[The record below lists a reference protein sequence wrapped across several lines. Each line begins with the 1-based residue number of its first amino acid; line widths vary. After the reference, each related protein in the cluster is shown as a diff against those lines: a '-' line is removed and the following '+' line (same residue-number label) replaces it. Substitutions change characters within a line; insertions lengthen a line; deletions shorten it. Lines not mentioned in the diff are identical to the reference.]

1 MRISL
6 TESELRQIILTEI
19 HHALDEGLIEVA
31 DNIAS
36 YFINMADDISKY
48 TQNPNNYVEDLS
60 KVFNCGQTIG
70 DMLFRLVKGTN
81 CGYDPAHN
89 SIYIGIDNILTKNQ
103 QALAS
108 LIYHELGHKINHIKS
123 DSSSQLKKDFDTP
136 LFLSMKDDEYKDI
149 SRKIYRFQT
158 RELKARCFEA
168 TMWLKHCKEIPSLK
182 EYYDNR
188 CTDITLMKEFIDYL
202 KSCNENIIDSL
213 YKEIIPDGFWKV
225 IHNPNITSDIKRD
238 KVLTWFITQ
247 YKWFKKRIDKIYY
260 DYVNQQN
267 NFKQ

>member
-6 TESELRQIILTEI
+6 TENELRKIILTEI
-19 HHALDEGLIEVA
+19 HHAFDEGLIEIA

-36 YFINMADDISKY
+36 YFINMADDISNY
-48 TQNPNNYVEDLS
+48 IQNPNNYVEDLS

-70 DMLFRLVKGTN
+70 NMLFKLSKGTN

-89 SIYIGIDNILTKNQ
+89 SIYIGVDNILAKNQ

-108 LIYHELGHKINHIKS
+108 LIYHELGHKINHVKS
-123 DSSSQLKKDFDTP
+123 DSSSQLKKDFNTP
-136 LFLSMKDDEYKDI
+136 LFLSMKDEDYKDI

-168 TMWLKHCKEIPSLK
+168 TMWLKQNDKIPTLK

-213 YKEIIPDGFWKV
+213 YKEIIPDGFWKAKR
-225 IHNPNITSDIKRD
+225 NPNITSDIKRN
-238 KVLTWFITQ
+238 KVLTWFTTQ

>member
-1 MRISL
+1 MKISL
-6 TESELRQIILTEI
+6 TESELRKIILTEI

-108 LIYHELGHKINHIKS
+108 LIYHELGHKINHVKS

-158 RELKARCFEA
+158 RELKARCFES

-225 IHNPNITSDIKRD
+225 IHNPNITSDIKRN

-260 DYVNQQN
+260 DYLNQQN